1 MGGHHLPDPAR
12 DPSDGDPGA
21 GPRVSRTWVVVAG
34 VSLAL
39 AASLALASALGA
51 RPGKVATFVGV
62 LVGVSGFL
70 GSVGQLLRDRFAGV
84 PRWKRAVFAAGV
96 AGVFAGTVF
105 LLLRFQAPPPPLH
118 RLTGPRDVA
127 VVGFEGSGPGQDQ
140 QVLDDVSATFAHD
153 LGKVLPGS
161 AVRDYAAEHS
171 LPLVRLL
178 HGDRHDLENRTAKFV
193 DRSNAAILLGGIV
206 TAGDAGQTL
215 VRPAVYVRADQ
226 VTDAPELA
234 GWYTGEP
241 LPMDAGW
248 QSAYSR
254 TAMVSE
260 LVRRARGL
268 ADFTSA
274 LDAWRAGNAAQAERV
289 LARLLPGGGG
299 SPASESGTGFVTP
312 DLVRLFRGHALEDI
326 AVADPKNIRRAGL
339 DAART
344 EYLAIAD
351 SSPIRLRARL
361 SMADNTY
368 LRALGPHPSC
378 AEGTVRAADLAE
390 ASASFR
396 RLADDPAFT
405 RPGRLKASI
414 GLAQAENCRVSAGLV
429 ADDGTIERS
438 LRRVRGA
445 PRTPDT
451 RSLVALAASVAAH
464 HELLYDRYDAAIAD
478 LRQALALEA
487 RFAVRALWEAQ
498 LSSVALA
505 RCDFGTAASAHQA
518 SLSQLSSAIQTG
530 TAPEERYADYRTDY
544 ASRLSEA
551 RARCGSG
558 SSG

>member
-1 MGGHHLPDPAR
+1 M
-12 DPSDGDPGA
+12 
-21 GPRVSRTWVVVAG
+21 VVAG

-51 RPGKVATFVGV
+51 RPGRVATFVGV

-70 GSVGQLLRDRFAGV
+70 GSVSQLLRDKFAGV
-84 PRWKRAVFAAGV
+84 PRWKRAAFAAGV
-96 AGVFAGTVF
+96 AGVFVGTVVV
-105 LLLRFQAPPPPLH
+105 LLRFQGPPPPLH

-140 QVLDDVSATFAHD
+140 RVLDDVSATFARD

-161 AVRDYAAEHS
+161 AVRDYATEYS
-171 LPLVRLL
+171 LPLVQLL
-178 HGDRHDLENRTAKFV
+178 HRDRHRLENRTTEFV
-193 DRSNAAILLGGIV
+193 DQSNAAILLGGIV
-206 TAGDAGQTL
+206 TSGDAGQTL
-215 VRPAVYVRADQ
+215 VRPVVYVRADQ
-226 VTDAPELA
+226 VMDAPELA
-234 GWYTGEP
+234 GWYTGVP

-248 QSAYSR
+248 QSEYSR

-260 LVRRARGL
+260 LVQRARGL
-268 ADFTSA
+268 AEFTSA

-289 LARLLPGGGG
+289 LSRLLPGGG
-299 SPASESGTGFVTP
+299 SRTSESGSGFVTP

-326 AVADPKNIRRAGL
+326 AVADPKNIPRAGL
-339 DAART
+339 DAARA

-378 AEGTVRAADLAE
+378 AAGAVRAADLAE
-390 ASASFR
+390 ASASFK

-405 RPGRLKASI
+405 RLGRLKASI

-438 LRRVRGA
+438 LRRVR
-445 PRTPDT
+445 RTPLSPDT
-451 RSLVALAASVAAH
+451 KSLVALAASVAAH

-505 RCDFGTAASAHQA
+505 QCDFGTAATAHQA
-518 SLSQLSSAIQTG
+518 SLSQLSSAIRTG

-544 ASRLSEA
+544 GTRLSEA
-551 RARCGSG
+551 RTRCGSEG
-558 SSG
+558 SG